1 MNAELYPRGIEIV
14 SGALIEND
22 EGKILLTQSTKWGDK
37 WVLPGGHVE
46 PGETYLQASVREG
59 EEETGL
65 KLEAVAI
72 IYSGELI
79 GSTDFHRPAHFI
91 FSEVHCRVIGGE
103 LRLDDNELTT
113 YKWLSP
119 SEALKLDLGDSYQ
132 ETLEAYIAYRSAR
145 I

>member
-1 MNAELYPRGIEIV
+1 MNKELYPRVIEIV

-22 EGKILLTQSTKWGDK
+22 EGQILLTQSTKWGDK

-46 PGETYLQASVREG
+46 PGETHFQASVREG

-72 IYSGELI
+72 VHSGELI

-91 FSEVHCRVIGGE
+91 FSEVHCKVIGGE
-103 LRLDDNELTT
+103 LRLDEKELTT
-113 YKWLSP
+113 YKWLFP
-119 SEALKLDLGDSYQ
+119 TEALEFDLAESYQ
-132 ETLEAYIAYRSAR
+132 DTLEAYIAYRKAE
-145 I
+145 